1 MDPISAT
8 SPDPA
13 DLVPVV
19 LAVTTEANQ
28 AQAEQLAKALL
39 DRQLVACVSLQP
51 TKALYHWQGAIAQAE
66 EVQLLLKTDAHQ
78 LNALHQAVL
87 ELHSYDTPEWIWW
100 PATSSG
106 GYGHWL
112 LACLEPGGVKPDAG
126 PPRPAGNPGGEAP
139 TG

>member
-1 MDPISAT
+1 LDPISAT
-8 SPDPA
+8 TPDPA

-66 EVQLLLKTDAHQ
+66 EVQLLLKTDARQ
-78 LNALHQAVL
+78 LHALHQAVL

-100 PATSSG
+100 QATSSG
-106 GYGHWL
+106 GYGQWL
-112 LACLEPGGVKPDAG
+112 LACLEPAGLKPDAG
-126 PPRPAGNPGGEAP
+126 QPTPAANPGGEAP